1 MQPRQQKKT
10 KNPKRNP
17 PKEPK
22 AQVNDENKSNIDS
35 VTLQKLKETWLVHA
49 QDTMPH
55 GWYMAVD
62 ATSGNPYFW
71 NEDVNHGAPTWDHPK
86 IVAIQTEWLQNK

>member
-1 MQPRQQKKT
+1 MVFLRKSKK
-10 KNPKRNP
+10 PKRKP

-22 AQVNDENKSNIDS
+22 VQENDENKTNIKS
-35 VTLQKLKETWLVHA
+35 VTLQKLKEIAH
-49 QDTMPH
+49 DTMPQ

-86 IVAIQTEWLQNK
+86 FVAIPTEWLQKKIRNN